1 MTDWSPVSNT
11 RIIALTAGVLS
22 LALGLWGLFAEEPA
36 LAVAAG
42 AVGFVAGLLSAVP
55 SIAPMD
61 SLSAKSPLAKSSSGE
76 TIISVS
82 DTIENPARSRQDEAH
97 PSKALGD
104 STPPI
109 ASPGA
114 ALLNDPESGLLSEA
128 YLRVALESR
137 LASARRHLR
146 PVALALMATTEG
158 ADGDGEAVRHMTES
172 LQETIREADIA
183 CRMDNGIFALILEDT
198 PENGAV
204 WTVERVRRNLVSH
217 FGHHTLWAG
226 VSCYPAHALEA
237 DELLTQS
244 QIALL
249 AAKEWNQDRIE
260 VAASE

>member
-1 MTDWSPVSNT
+1 MTDWRFVPNT
-11 RIIALTAGVLS
+11 RIIALITGVLS
-22 LALGLWGLFAEEPA
+22 LALGLWGLLAEEPA

-42 AVGFVAGLLSAVP
+42 TVGFVAGLLSAVP
-55 SIAPMD
+55 SLD
-61 SLSAKSPLAKSSSGE
+61 VRSANPSRDK
-76 TIISVS
+76 TITSVS
-82 DTIENPARSRQDEAH
+82 DTVENLAPSRPAEAH
-97 PSKALGD
+97 SSKPPGN
-104 STPPI
+104 STAPV
-109 ASPGA
+109 AATGA
-114 ALLNDPESGLLSEA
+114 ALLNDPESGLRSEA

-146 PVALALMATTEG
+146 PVALALMATTEES
-158 ADGDGEAVRHMTES
+158 DGGDAVRQMTES
-172 LQETIREADIA
+172 LLETIRDSDIA
-183 CRMDNGIFALILEDT
+183 CRMNEGIFAVILEDT

-226 VSCYPAHALEA
+226 VACYPAHALEA